1 MIKVWILF
9 VVLSLP
15 DSPGVKHISEI
26 TFSKEECMMKKEL
39 KSVFTEQWAL
49 RNGVKQF
56 YYDVKCVETM
66 MFNTLGT

>member
-9 VVLSLP
+9 VFLSLP

-26 TFSKEECMMKKEL
+26 TFSEEECMMKKEL
-39 KSVFTEQWAL
+39 KAVFTEQSAL